1 MKNNEVQYL
10 NKLIEGLKYTGTTIS
25 SLRVFPISEYNS
37 ETGEFEEFRYTYDV
51 DIITE
56 EPMVVEKIILDL
68 ERYTTHNFIISS
80 VNNKGV

>member
-37 ETGEFEEFRYTYDV
+37 ETGEFEEWRHTYDL
-51 DIITE
+51 DIMTE
-56 EPMVVEKIILDL
+56 EPMVVEKIISDL

>member
-25 SLRVFPISEYNS
+25 SLRVLPISEYNS
-37 ETGEFEEFRYTYDV
+37 ETGEFEEWRYTYDL
-51 DIITE
+51 DIMTE
-56 EPMVVEKIILDL
+56 EPMVVEKIISDL